1 MHNEKFTERGKQT
14 AGVFAYWCTPI
25 FFWSLDK
32 KGSPMG
38 DLRPEKIAIVAE
50 VQEKF
55 SNAEA
60 IILTEYRGLNVTD
73 MAVLR
78 DAMKQAGG
86 EYKVYKNTLVRVAAK
101 ELNLEIEE
109 LLVGPTAIAFTG
121 TRPDGSPGDPVS
133 IAKALTNFAK
143 SNEDLII
150 KGGMLEGALLST
162 EEITALSKI
171 APREEL
177 LARLAGGMAAPLREF
192 AGLLNAIPQ
201 NFAYALS
208 ALIEAGGAGSPEVE
222 LPEVDEEAS
231 LEDAGEEISGSVDP
245 TEPGTDK
252 DEDDSNEESLENNKI
267 DGDANENEES

>member
-1 MHNEKFTERGKQT
+1 
-14 AGVFAYWCTPI
+14 
-25 FFWSLDK
+25 
-32 KGSPMG
+32 MG
-38 DLRPEKIAIVAE
+38 DPRPEKIAVVAE

-60 IILTEYRGLNVTD
+60 VILTEYRGLDVTD

-78 DAMKQAGG
+78 AAMKQAGG

-121 TRPDGSPGDPVS
+121 TRPDGSSGDPVS

-143 SNEDLII
+143 DHEDLII
-150 KGGMLEGALLST
+150 KGGVLEGALLST

-192 AGLLNAIPQ
+192 ASLLNAIPQ

-208 ALIEAGGAGSPEVE
+208 ALIEAGGAG
-222 LPEVDEEAS
+222 
-231 LEDAGEEISGSVDP
+231 I
-245 TEPGTDK
+245 GTD
-252 DEDDSNEESLENNKI
+252 DATEAVSDDDAPSQGTEEETSESVGSSESGTDDDDSEEESVEDNKI

>member
-1 MHNEKFTERGKQT
+1 
-14 AGVFAYWCTPI
+14 
-25 FFWSLDK
+25 
-32 KGSPMG
+32 MG
-38 DLRPEKIAIVAE
+38 DPRPEKIAVVAE

-60 IILTEYRGLNVTD
+60 VILTEYRGLDVTD

-78 DAMKQAGG
+78 AAMKQAGG

-121 TRPDGSPGDPVS
+121 TRPDGSSGDPVS

-143 SNEDLII
+143 DHEDLII
-150 KGGMLEGALLST
+150 KGGVLEGALLST

-192 AGLLNAIPQ
+192 ASLLNAIPQ

-208 ALIEAGGAGSPEVE
+208 ALIEAGGAGTETDEATEAVSDDEADDEATEAVRPDDEAPSQDAEEETSESVGSSE
-222 LPEVDEEAS
+222 SGTDDDSDEES
-231 LEDAGEEISGSVDP
+231 VED
-245 TEPGTDK
+245 
-252 DEDDSNEESLENNKI
+252 NKI
-267 DGDANENEES
+267 DGDANEKMRRVKL

>member
-1 MHNEKFTERGKQT
+1 
-14 AGVFAYWCTPI
+14 
-25 FFWSLDK
+25 
-32 KGSPMG
+32 MG
-38 DLRPEKIAIVAE
+38 DPRPEKIAVVAE

-60 IILTEYRGLNVTD
+60 VILTEYRGLDVTD

-78 DAMKQAGG
+78 AAMKQAGG

-121 TRPDGSPGDPVS
+121 TRPDGSSGDPVS

-143 SNEDLII
+143 DHEDLII
-150 KGGMLEGALLST
+150 KGGVLEGALLST

-192 AGLLNAIPQ
+192 ASLLNAIPQ

-208 ALIEAGGAGSPEVE
+208 ALIEAGGAGTGTDETTEAVSDDEATEAVSDDE
-222 LPEVDEEAS
+222 ATEAVSDEEAPS
-231 LEDAGEEISGSVDP
+231 QDAEEETSESVGSS
-245 TEPGTDK
+245 ESGTD
-252 DEDDSNEESLENNKI
+252 DDSDEESVEDNKI

>member
-1 MHNEKFTERGKQT
+1 
-14 AGVFAYWCTPI
+14 
-25 FFWSLDK
+25 
-32 KGSPMG
+32 MG
-38 DLRPEKIAIVAE
+38 DPRPEKIAIVAE

-60 IILTEYRGLNVTD
+60 VILTEYRGLDVTD

-78 DAMKQAGG
+78 TAMKQAGG

-121 TRPDGSPGDPVS
+121 IRPDGSSGDPVS
-133 IAKALTNFAK
+133 IAKVLTNFSK
-143 SNEDLII
+143 DHEDLII
-150 KGGMLEGALLST
+150 KGGVLEGALLSS

-192 AGLLNAIPQ
+192 ASLLNAIPQ

-208 ALIEAGGAGSPEVE
+208 ALIEAGGAGTET
-222 LPEVDEEAS
+222 DETTEAVS
-231 LEDAGEEISGSVDP
+231 DDEAPSQDAEEETSESVGSS
-245 TEPGTDK
+245 ESGTD
-252 DEDDSNEESLENNKI
+252 DDDSEEESVEDNKI
-267 DGDANENEES
+267 DGNANENEES

>member
-1 MHNEKFTERGKQT
+1 
-14 AGVFAYWCTPI
+14 
-25 FFWSLDK
+25 
-32 KGSPMG
+32 MG
-38 DLRPEKIAIVAE
+38 DPRPEKIAIVAE
-50 VQEKF
+50 VQEKL

-60 IILTEYRGLNVTD
+60 VILTEYRGLDVTD

-78 DAMKQAGG
+78 TAMKQAGG

-121 TRPDGSPGDPVS
+121 IRPDGSSGDPVS
-133 IAKALTNFAK
+133 IAKVLTNFSK
-143 SNEDLII
+143 DHEDLII
-150 KGGMLEGALLST
+150 KGGVLEGALLST

-192 AGLLNAIPQ
+192 ASLLNAIPQ

-208 ALIEAGGAGSPEVE
+208 ALIEAGGAGTET
-222 LPEVDEEAS
+222 DETTEAVS
-231 LEDAGEEISGSVDP
+231 DDEAPSQDAEEETSESVGSS
-245 TEPGTDK
+245 ESGTD
-252 DEDDSNEESLENNKI
+252 DDDSEEESVEDNKI
-267 DGDANENEES
+267 DGNANENEES

>member
-1 MHNEKFTERGKQT
+1 
-14 AGVFAYWCTPI
+14 
-25 FFWSLDK
+25 
-32 KGSPMG
+32 MG
-38 DLRPEKIAIVAE
+38 DPRPEKIAIVAE

-60 IILTEYRGLNVTD
+60 VILTEYRGLDVTD

-78 DAMKQAGG
+78 TAMKQAGG

-121 TRPDGSPGDPVS
+121 TRPDGSSGDPVS

-143 SNEDLII
+143 DHEDLII

-162 EEITALSKI
+162 EEISALSKI

-192 AGLLNAIPQ
+192 ASLLNAVPQ

-208 ALIEAGGAGSPEVE
+208 ALIEIGGAGTGTDEATADGAASDDEAVDAE
-222 LPEVDEEAS
+222 SDEEAPS
-231 LEDAGEEISGSVDP
+231 EDAEEEPSESVGSSESG
-245 TEPGTDK
+245 T
-252 DEDDSNEESLENNKI
+252 DEDDSDEESVENNKI

>member
-1 MHNEKFTERGKQT
+1 
-14 AGVFAYWCTPI
+14 
-25 FFWSLDK
+25 
-32 KGSPMG
+32 MG
-38 DLRPEKIAIVAE
+38 EPRPEKIAVVAE

-60 IILTEYRGLNVTD
+60 VILTEYRGLDVTD

-78 DAMKQAGG
+78 AAMKQAGG

-121 TRPDGSPGDPVS
+121 TRPDGSSGDPVS

-143 SNEDLII
+143 DHEDLII
-150 KGGMLEGALLST
+150 KGGVLEGALLST

-192 AGLLNAIPQ
+192 ASLLNAIPQ

-208 ALIEAGGAGSPEVE
+208 ALIEAGGAGTGTNGATEAVSDDEAPSQDAEEETSESVGSSE
-222 LPEVDEEAS
+222 SGTDDDSDEES
-231 LEDAGEEISGSVDP
+231 VED
-245 TEPGTDK
+245 
-252 DEDDSNEESLENNKI
+252 NKI

>member
-1 MHNEKFTERGKQT
+1 
-14 AGVFAYWCTPI
+14 
-25 FFWSLDK
+25 
-32 KGSPMG
+32 MG
-38 DLRPEKIAIVAE
+38 EPRPEKIAVVAE

-60 IILTEYRGLNVTD
+60 VILTEYRGLDVTD

-78 DAMKQAGG
+78 AAMKQAGG

-121 TRPDGSPGDPVS
+121 TRPDGSSGDPVS

-143 SNEDLII
+143 DHEDLII
-150 KGGMLEGALLST
+150 KGGVLEGALLST

-192 AGLLNAIPQ
+192 ASLLNAIPQ

-208 ALIEAGGAGSPEVE
+208 ALIEAGGAGTETDEATEAVSDDEATGAVSDDEATEAVPDDEAPSQDAEEETSESVGSSE
-222 LPEVDEEAS
+222 SGTDDDSDEES
-231 LEDAGEEISGSVDP
+231 VED
-245 TEPGTDK
+245 
-252 DEDDSNEESLENNKI
+252 NKI

>member
-1 MHNEKFTERGKQT
+1 
-14 AGVFAYWCTPI
+14 
-25 FFWSLDK
+25 
-32 KGSPMG
+32 MG
-38 DLRPEKIAIVAE
+38 DPRPEKIAIVAE

-55 SNAEA
+55 SHAEA
-60 IILTEYRGLNVTD
+60 VILTEYRGLDVTD

-78 DAMKQAGG
+78 NAMKQAGG

-121 TRPDGSPGDPVS
+121 TRPDGSSGDPVS

-143 SNEDLII
+143 DHEDLII
-150 KGGMLEGALLST
+150 KGGILDGALLST
-162 EEITALSKI
+162 DEITALSKI

-177 LARLAGGMAAPLREF
+177 LARLAGGIAAPLREF
-192 AGLLNAIPQ
+192 ASLLNAIPQ

-208 ALIEAGGAGSPEVE
+208 ALIEAGGAGTETDEAAEAVSDDEAPSDEAPSDEADETDEAAEAVSDDE
-222 LPEVDEEAS
+222 APSDEAAEAVSDDEAPSDEADEADSDEESA
-231 LEDAGEEISGSVDP
+231 
-245 TEPGTDK
+245 
-252 DEDDSNEESLENNKI
+252 ENNKI

>member
-1 MHNEKFTERGKQT
+1 
-14 AGVFAYWCTPI
+14 
-25 FFWSLDK
+25 
-32 KGSPMG
+32 MG
-38 DLRPEKIAIVAE
+38 EPRTEKIAVVAE

-60 IILTEYRGLNVTD
+60 VILTEYRGLDVTD

-78 DAMKQAGG
+78 AAMKQAGG

-143 SNEDLII
+143 DHEDLII
-150 KGGMLEGALLST
+150 KGGVLEGALLST

-192 AGLLNAIPQ
+192 ASLLNAIPQ

-208 ALIEAGGAGSPEVE
+208 ALIEAGGAGTGTDGATEAVSDDEAPSQGAEEETSESVGSPE
-222 LPEVDEEAS
+222 S
-231 LEDAGEEISGSVDP
+231 
-245 TEPGTDK
+245 GTD
-252 DEDDSNEESLENNKI
+252 DDDSEEESVEDNKI

>member
-1 MHNEKFTERGKQT
+1 
-14 AGVFAYWCTPI
+14 
-25 FFWSLDK
+25 
-32 KGSPMG
+32 MG
-38 DLRPEKIAIVAE
+38 EPRPEKIAIVAE

-60 IILTEYRGLNVTD
+60 VILTEYRGLDVTD

-78 DAMKQAGG
+78 AAMKQAGG

-121 TRPDGSPGDPVS
+121 TRPDGSSGDPVS

-143 SNEDLII
+143 DREDLII
-150 KGGMLEGALLST
+150 KGGVLEGALLST

-192 AGLLNAIPQ
+192 ASLLNAIPQ

-208 ALIEAGGAGSPEVE
+208 ALIEAGGAGTGTDEATEAVSDDEATEAVSDDEATEAVSDDEAPSQDAEEETSESVGSSE
-222 LPEVDEEAS
+222 SGTDDDSDEES
-231 LEDAGEEISGSVDP
+231 IED
-245 TEPGTDK
+245 
-252 DEDDSNEESLENNKI
+252 NKI